1 MSAVQ
6 RSMTWSNSIA
16 DATNPVGIVGA
27 GLMGRGI
34 AQAVAAAGRQVVLYA
49 RNADRASDANQ
60 RIRTSVER
68 QVSRGRMSKDQCG
81 RILDLIATRPF
92 TADELSRCGLV
103 IESVPEDRSIKA
115 DVLGQIERA
124 VSSST
129 VVATNTSGLAV
140 SGLAAPLR
148 RPERFLGLHFFSP
161 AERMPLVEVVQGKKT
176 SEAALRD
183 GLAFV
188 KAIGKVPIVVRDGPS
203 FFATRV
209 FAAYLDEAVCMLR
222 EGVEGER
229 IDTAA
234 IAVGRAIGPLATL
247 DETGIALN
255 LQQARQARADGQQ
268 ARFCRPLAEPVLKV
282 LVESGRCGRGRG
294 GGFYDWPARGERT
307 LWAGLRSLYP
317 RADSQPDGRAVEL
330 RLLAAEAREAMRCLE
345 EGTISS
351 ADDADT
357 ASVLGLGFPRSLGG
371 IASWVEAFGI
381 NEFVELCDR
390 LAASH
395 GERFAPGPW
404 LHGLARDGAGLSKYR
419 KTESES

>member
-1 MSAVQ
+1 
-6 RSMTWSNSIA
+6 
-16 DATNPVGIVGA
+16 
-27 GLMGRGI
+27 MGCGI
-34 AQAVAAAGRQVVLYA
+34 AQAVAAAGRKVVLCA
-49 RNADRASDANQ
+49 RNADRASDTTA

-68 QVSRGRMSKDQCG
+68 QFRRGRMSEDEG
-81 RILDLIATRPF
+81 RRILDLISIRPF
-92 TADELSRCGLV
+92 TPQELVRCSLV
-103 IESVPEDRSIKA
+103 IESVAEDRSTKVG
-115 DVLGQIERA
+115 VLQQIEQA
-124 VSSST
+124 VTTDT

-140 SGLAAPLR
+140 SGLAKALR
-148 RPERFLGLHFFSP
+148 CPERFLGLHFFSP
-161 AERMPLVEVVQGKKT
+161 AERMPLVEVVRGKRT
-176 SEAALRD
+176 LEPALRD

-222 EGVEGER
+222 EGVEAER
-229 IDTAA
+229 IEMASIAA
-234 IAVGRAIGPLATL
+234 GRAIGPLATL

-282 LVESGRCGRGRG
+282 LAESGRCGRGRG
-294 GGFYDWPARGERT
+294 GGFYDWPASGERK
-307 LWAGLRSLYP
+307 LWAGLVSLYP
-317 RADSQPDGRAVEL
+317 RADGQPDTRTVKL

-357 ASVLGLGFPRSLGG
+357 ASVLGLGFPKSSGG
-371 IASWVEAFGI
+371 IASWIEAFGI
-381 NEFVELCDR
+381 NEFVELCAR
-390 LAASH
+390 FAAAH
-395 GERFAPGPW
+395 GERFAPSPW
-404 LHGLARDGAGLSKYR
+404 LRELARDGTGLSKYR